1 MKTKSNEIS
10 IAARLGTGF
19 GIILIM
25 MLAISLLG
33 IVKVNTIEASLS
45 QISDVNNIKQR
56 YAVNLRGSVH
66 DRAIALRDVILVSD
80 TELSSVIG
88 KISQLDQDYQKSVT
102 PLNTQYTQHPA
113 GNNPLSED
121 EPAALEKIKMNE
133 ARTSL
138 LIQELISLRRSG
150 HLQEA
155 QQLMLRE
162 ANPAFIEWLA
172 SINQFIHLQER
183 MSEAESVKARQL
195 AQHFQTLMLAL
206 CVAALLTGLAVAA
219 LVTRQLQR
227 ILGAEPYQVKAL
239 ADAVNRGELFHQV
252 ALRSGDQDSIMA
264 VLDKMSRHLQSTVT
278 EVLNAASEVSRISAD
293 ISHDN
298 LHLAARTEAQA
309 GSLEQTASAMQQLTA
324 TVRQNSESAH
334 KADQLAKKASDIA
347 SRSGTIMSQAVQSMG
362 EVNVSSHQIADIIG
376 VIDDIA
382 FQTNILALNAAIE
395 AARAGVHGN
404 GFAVVASEVRNL
416 SQRSATAAKEIS
428 TLITDS
434 LKKIETG
441 VQLVEHAGTSMLEVV
456 SGVRQV
462 TAMVGD
468 ISVAS
473 TEQQAG
479 IEEVNQAISMMDQV
493 TQQNAVLVERASGT
507 AQTLTAQ
514 ADDLNQIVSIFK
526 TKPLAKQTLLRL
538 SDTTCTPYVAQPD
551 FA

>member
-1 MKTKSNEIS
+1 
-10 IAARLGTGF
+10 
-19 GIILIM
+19 
-25 MLAISLLG
+25 
-33 IVKVNTIEASLS
+33 
-45 QISDVNNIKQR
+45 
-56 YAVNLRGSVH
+56 
-66 DRAIALRDVILVSD
+66 
-80 TELSSVIG
+80 
-88 KISQLDQDYQKSVT
+88 
-102 PLNTQYTQHPA
+102 
-113 GNNPLSED
+113 
-121 EPAALEKIKMNE
+121 
-133 ARTSL
+133 
-138 LIQELISLRRSG
+138 
-150 HLQEA
+150 
-155 QQLMLRE
+155 
-162 ANPAFIEWLA
+162 
-172 SINQFIHLQER
+172 
-183 MSEAESVKARQL
+183 
-195 AQHFQTLMLAL
+195 
-206 CVAALLTGLAVAA
+206 
-219 LVTRQLQR
+219 
-227 ILGAEPYQVKAL
+227 
-239 ADAVNRGELFHQV
+239 
-252 ALRSGDQDSIMA
+252 
-264 VLDKMSRHLQSTVT
+264 
-278 EVLNAASEVSRISAD
+278 
-293 ISHDN
+293 
-298 LHLAARTEAQA
+298 
-309 GSLEQTASAMQQLTA
+309 MQQLTA